1 MVILSVDY
9 GDART
14 GIAVCDKL
22 ELLASPVA
30 VLAEAYAPKLARMIA
45 EEAKKRGAQEIVLG
59 LPRNMD
65 GSEGFR
71 AQKCRA
77 FAIQLEEACNLPVQL
92 WDERLTTVC
101 AHQALNQTNTRGQKR
116 KAVVDAV
123 AAVMILQD
131 YIDYRKTHAAT
142 D

>member
-14 GIAVCDKL
+14 GVAVCDRL
-22 ELLASPVA
+22 ELLASPVT
-30 VLAEAYAPKLARMIA
+30 VIAEGYAPKLAALILA
-45 EEAKKRGAQEIVLG
+45 ETEKSGAQELVLG

-65 GSEGFR
+65 GSEGIR
-71 AQKCRA
+71 AQKCRE
-77 FAIQLEEACNLPVQL
+77 FAALLEDTCGVPVRL
-92 WDERLTTVC
+92 WDERLTTVR
-101 AHQALNQTNTRGQKR
+101 AHQALNQTNTRGKKR

-131 YIDYRKTHAAT
+131 YIDYRKTHAAP

>member
-9 GDART
+9 GDVRT
-14 GIAVCDKL
+14 GVAVCDQM
-22 ELLASPVA
+22 ELLASPVT
-30 VLAEAYAPKLARMIA
+30 VFAEGYAPKLAGLIA
-45 EEAKKRGAQEIVLG
+45 EAVKKSGAREIVLG

-71 AQKCRA
+71 AQKCRE
-77 FAIQLEEACNLPVQL
+77 FAARLEMSCGVPVRL
-92 WDERLTTVC
+92 WDERLTTVR
-101 AHQALNQTNTRGQKR
+101 AHQALNQTNTRGKKR

-131 YIDYRKTHAAT
+131 YIDYRKTHAVP

>member
-9 GDART
+9 GDVRT

-22 ELLASPVA
+22 EMLASPVA
-30 VLAEAYAPKLARMIA
+30 VLTETYAPKLVDLIVA
-45 EEAKKRGAQEIVLG
+45 ETQKCGAQEMILG

-71 AQKCRA
+71 AQKCRE
-77 FAIQLEEACNLPVQL
+77 FATLLEAACGIPVRL
-92 WDERLTTVC
+92 WDERLTTVR
-101 AHQALNQTNTRGQKR
+101 AHQVLNQTNTRGKKR

-123 AAVMILQD
+123 SAVMILQD
-131 YIDYRKTHAAT
+131 YIDYRKTHAMP

>member
-9 GDART
+9 GDVRT

-22 ELLASPVA
+22 EMLASPVA
-30 VLAEAYAPKLARMIA
+30 VLTETYAPKLVDLIVA
-45 EEAKKRGAQEIVLG
+45 ETKKCGAQEMILG

-71 AQKCRA
+71 AQKCRE
-77 FAIQLEEACNLPVQL
+77 FATLLEAACGIPVRL
-92 WDERLTTVC
+92 WDERLTTVR
-101 AHQALNQTNTRGQKR
+101 AHQLLNQTNTRGKKR

-123 AAVMILQD
+123 SAVMILQD
-131 YIDYRKTHAAT
+131 YIDYRKTHAMP

>member
-22 ELLASPVA
+22 EMLASPVT
-30 VLAEAYAPKLARMIA
+30 VLAEAYAPKLACLIA
-45 EEAKKRGAQEIVLG
+45 EEARKHGAQEIVLG

-65 GSEGFR
+65 GSEGCR
-71 AQKCRA
+71 AQKCRE
-77 FAIQLEEACNLPVQL
+77 FAAILEKDGGIPVKL
-92 WDERLTTVC
+92 WDERLTTVR
-101 AHQALNQTNTRGQKR
+101 AHQALNQTNTRGNKR

-123 AAVMILQD
+123 SAVMILQD
-131 YIDYRKTHAAT
+131 YIDYRKTHAVPN
-142 D
+142 

>member
-14 GIAVCDKL
+14 GVAVCDRL
-22 ELLASPVA
+22 EFLASPVT
-30 VLAEAYAPKLARMIA
+30 VYTEAYAPKLAALIA
-45 EEAKKRGAQEIVLG
+45 QEAKKSGAQEIVLG

-77 FAIQLEEACNLPVQL
+77 FAAVLEEACGVPVRL
-92 WDERLTTVC
+92 WDERLTTVR
-101 AHQALNQTNTRGQKR
+101 AHQALNQTNTRGKKR
-116 KAVVDAV
+116 KAVIDAV
-123 AAVMILQD
+123 SAVMILQD
-131 YIDYRKTHAAT
+131 YLDYRKTHAVP